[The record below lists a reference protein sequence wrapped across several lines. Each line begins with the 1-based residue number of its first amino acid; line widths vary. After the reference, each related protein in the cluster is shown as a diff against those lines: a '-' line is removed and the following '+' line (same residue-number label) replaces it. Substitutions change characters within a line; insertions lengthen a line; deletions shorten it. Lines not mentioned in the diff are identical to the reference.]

1 MSSEK
6 DLIIDFIEWLA
17 YKKDIHLVDNESF
30 CITPYVDDYYDFT
43 RLGWLIAEYQ
53 KDINV

>member
-1 MSSEK
+1 MSNENG
-6 DLIIDFIEWLA
+6 LIIDFIEWMA

-43 RLGWLIAEYQ
+43 RLSDLVVEYQ
-53 KDINV
+53 KDTDL